1 MMASLTLPRLLFFC
15 SLYYQLEGTLYE
27 EKMDSRILWRSK
39 TAFKSEKLTFCAKY
53 GPFLDRRPD
62 LRQDRGDVQPF
73 TQNS

>member
-1 MMASLTLPRLLFFC
+1 MKK
-15 SLYYQLEGTLYE
+15 
-27 EKMDSRILWRSK
+27 KMDSRILWRSK